1 MNKKLEKSFSF
12 IRNFAEKYK
21 NVIFHGF
28 KKGTVKTINK
38 KNRKK
43 KKQNVTN
50 IVDLKF
56 KNPFINEEKKRKLD
70 SFLMDQENELDLHEN
85 YTLFNKYNMNSDNL
99 FFNLKNDNLYNNNNN
114 NTSGTFL
121 KSLNIENKNGDLS
134 DDKIKI
140 NYLDSLNSLELKI
153 KQEIKQNNDLLSKQ
167 KMMELNEYHYKTHNN
182 GKKSEVRIK
191 RTNSHLNKDSNRIYK
206 RRKNNESQLDNVS
219 IKSKNK
225 KKKKGYPNKDK
236 SYSNSSKNINS
247 NSNVDSK
254 QIKGT
259 CLIQHNEKIIKKTN
273 QPDNENMNLNTE
285 NILLKNNELIKENT
299 KNNLVFGKNIYENIN
314 DMFHNVFEVN
324 QEHNKNDIIKTPIN
338 NLMDREHSNTS
349 RNTNINNINNNHI
362 DDNRNTNESNIKEVK
377 SNTNQKDWELFH
389 KHINNNGTPFKED
402 NTFDIFF
409 NEPLETPSIFQ
420 I

>member
-1 MNKKLEKSFSF
+1 M
-12 IRNFAEKYK
+12 
-21 NVIFHGF
+21 
-28 KKGTVKTINK
+28 
-38 KNRKK
+38 
-43 KKQNVTN
+43 
-50 IVDLKF
+50 DLKF

-85 YTLFNKYNMNSDNL
+85 YTLFNKYNMTSDNL

-225 KKKKGYPNKDK
+225 KKKKD
-236 SYSNSSKNINS
+236 I
-247 NSNVDSK
+247 
-254 QIKGT
+254 QIRIKV
-259 CLIQHNEKIIKKTN
+259 IVIVVKI
-273 QPDNENMNLNTE
+273 
-285 NILLKNNELIKENT
+285 
-299 KNNLVFGKNIYENIN
+299 
-314 DMFHNVFEVN
+314 
-324 QEHNKNDIIKTPIN
+324 
-338 NLMDREHSNTS
+338 
-349 RNTNINNINNNHI
+349 
-362 DDNRNTNESNIKEVK
+362 
-377 SNTNQKDWELFH
+377 
-389 KHINNNGTPFKED
+389 
-402 NTFDIFF
+402 
-409 NEPLETPSIFQ
+409 
-420 I
+420 

>member
-28 KKGTVKTINK
+28 KNRTVKTINK

-56 KNPFINEEKKRKLD
+56 KNSFINEEKKRKLD
-70 SFLMDQENELDLHEN
+70 SFLMDQENELDFQEN
-85 YTLFNKYNMNSDNL
+85 YTIFNKYNMTSDNL
-99 FFNLKNDNLYNNNNN
+99 FSILKNDNLYNN

-121 KSLNIENKNGDLS
+121 KSLNIENKNGDLC

-182 GKKSEVRIK
+182 GKKSGVRVK

-206 RRKNNESQLDNVS
+206 KRKNNDNESQLDNVS
-219 IKSKNK
+219 TKSKNK
-225 KKKKGYPNKDK
+225 KRKKKGYPNKEK
-236 SYSNSSKNINS
+236 SYSNSSKNISNNS
-247 NSNVDSK
+247 NLDSK
-254 QIKGT
+254 QIKET
-259 CLIQHNEKIIKKTN
+259 CLIQNNEKMIKTN
-273 QPDNENMNLNTE
+273 QTDNKNMNINTE
-285 NILLKNNELIKENT
+285 NILLKNNESIKENT
-299 KNNLVFGKNIYENIN
+299 QNNLVFGKNIYENIN
-314 DMFHNVFEVN
+314 DIFYKVFEVN
-324 QEHNKNDIIKTPIN
+324 QEHNKNEIIKTPIN
-338 NLMDREHSNTS
+338 NLMDRENINTS
-349 RNTNINNINNNHI
+349 RNINVNNINNNHI
-362 DDNRNTNESNIKEVK
+362 DDNRNANESNIKEVK
-377 SNTNQKDWELFH
+377 SNTDQKDWELFH